1 MELKIYLRILMRKWW
16 LFVPIFLLTVISTVV
31 FTLNQP
37 PVYKATTTFVA
48 TASDSFENFAYG
60 LDLLG
65 RQGRIPST
73 YAEVANSHL
82 IKVQAADEL
91 GLSPEQIDNLS
102 VESRALADTNV
113 LEITAYGSDP
123 ALTRVFVNTVAAKT
137 VAYVENLYQAYKL
150 ELLDEAVLPSTP
162 IEPNKTLNLAIGTL
176 LALVLGISAAFL
188 SEYLQTPAE
197 LTTNF
202 GILDDETGVYN
213 ERYLTQ
219 RLREEMSRAK
229 RNGYPLSLC
238 LMNVDHRGVMDSL
251 PPQARSETL
260 RQVALMA
267 QQHLREEDII
277 AHPNGTVFAF
287 LFPDTP
293 GEKAKEVLERLK
305 TSISL
310 ASLAVGKSNVKV
322 NLTGVAGVASYRYN
336 GANPSELLDE
346 ASRALNE
353 AGTAGNGKVHL
364 LAYEEDQ
371 PATGKTAK

>member
-16 LFVPIFLLTVISTVV
+16 LFVPIFLLTVISTIV

-48 TASDSFENFAYG
+48 RPIDSFDNFAYG
-60 LDLLG
+60 VDLLS
-65 RQGRIPST
+65 RQTQIVAT

-82 IKVQAADEL
+82 IKAQAANEL
-91 GLSPEQIDNLS
+91 GLSPEQMDNIS
-102 VESRALADTNV
+102 VESRVLADTNV
-113 LEITAYGSDP
+113 LEITVYGSDP
-123 ALTRVFVNTVAAKT
+123 ALVRAFADNVGAKT
-137 VAYVENLYQAYKL
+137 VAHVERLYQTYEL
-150 ELLDEAVLPSTP
+150 ELLDEAALPFTP

-176 LALVLGISAAFL
+176 LAVVLGVSAAFL

-287 LFPDTP
+287 LLPDTP

-310 ASLAVGKSNVKV
+310 ASLAVDKSNVKV
-322 NLTGVAGVASYRYN
+322 NLTGVAGVASYRCN
-336 GANPSELLDE
+336 GTNPSELLDE

-364 LAYEEDQ
+364 LADEGDQ
-371 PATGKTAK
+371 SATGKTAK